1 MNKRLYGM
9 APGGQMA
16 LDKAANRRRNIW
28 MTQRRQ
34 RPRER
39 KGADDRLV
47 LPPRKVGDVDG

>member
-1 MNKRLYGM
+1 MGKRIFGM
-9 APGGQMA
+9 APGGRMS

-28 MTQRRQ
+28 MNQRRQ

-39 KGADDRLV
+39 KGSDDRLV